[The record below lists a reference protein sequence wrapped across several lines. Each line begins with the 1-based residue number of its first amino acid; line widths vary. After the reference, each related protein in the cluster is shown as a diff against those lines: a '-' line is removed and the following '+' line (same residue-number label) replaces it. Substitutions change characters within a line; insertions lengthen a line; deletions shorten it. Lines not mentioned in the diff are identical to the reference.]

1 VDDEGS
7 VPEEGANAREGG
19 WVVVNVV
26 RGVMIANFG
35 GIDLA
40 VLSREVTN
48 LAGLGEFAVTGRC
61 LEICC

>member
-1 VDDEGS
+1 MDDERPI
-7 VPEEGANAREGG
+7 PEEGANAREGG

-26 RGVMIANFG
+26 RDVMVADLG

-48 LAGLGEFAVTGRC
+48 LAGLGECAVTCRC

>member
-1 VDDEGS
+1 VDDERPI
-7 VPEEGANAREGG
+7 PEEGANAREGG

-26 RGVMIANFG
+26 RGVMVTNFG

-48 LAGLGEFAVTGRC
+48 LAGLGECAVTGRC
-61 LEICC
+61 LETCC